1 MKIKWHSIF
10 HGKITIGGKTMVIIL
25 LVVLALVLI
34 VLK

>member
-1 MKIKWHSIF
+1 MKIKWHSNF
-10 HGKITIGGKTMVIIL
+10 HGKITVGDKAMVILL

>member
-1 MKIKWHSIF
+1 MKIKWHSNF
-10 HGKITIGGKTMVIIL
+10 HGKITVVDKAMVILL